1 MNKISIDLCGC
12 CNQPCDGNG
21 IYGQALQSNLCESY
35 HAMCENF
42 GRKQYKSFS
51 SLKRIIAEFV
61 RSSMDKSDEVLDL
74 FKDSFKKLNKICS
87 FYHDSSN
94 WIVHWRSWYKNR
106 NLLSSKSVLHKE
118 IRSFSKSVKDF
129 AAPVSTVDVGANPVV
144 HISCTI
150 VDELAKRDER
160 KKSIVIYNLPEG
172 KDRGG

>member
-1 MNKISIDLCGC
+1 MSKILSKISKKKELLERKKKKEENKAKQAQPYLQFNSPSDTLTAMNKISIDLCGC

-94 WIVHWRSWYKNR
+94 WIVH
-106 NLLSSKSVLHKE
+106 
-118 IRSFSKSVKDF
+118 
-129 AAPVSTVDVGANPVV
+129 
-144 HISCTI
+144 
-150 VDELAKRDER
+150 
-160 KKSIVIYNLPEG
+160 
-172 KDRGG
+172 